1 MNLRFPYANLGVFAY
16 GVSKK
21 LIPYAFWPVSA
32 YGQSKLNMKGIILAF
47 SLMFLGIAAGAQ
59 EVNVVDDWKIV
70 KDEVVDGV
78 RYVVATPSAKVC
90 SKQIDIE
97 INKRGVIQK
106 VVYTRGCEGNA
117 KGIGAL
123 IKGMKVDEAIE
134 RLEGITCGKRGTS
147 CPDQLARILKSL
159 K

>member
-1 MNLRFPYANLGVFAY
+1 
-16 GVSKK
+16 
-21 LIPYAFWPVSA
+21 
-32 YGQSKLNMKGIILAF
+32 MKTLILAF
-47 SLMFLGIAAGAQ
+47 SLLFLGIAANAQ
-59 EVNVVDDWKIV
+59 DPSVVNDYKII

-97 INKRGVIQK
+97 IQNGIIQK
-106 VVYTRGCEGNA
+106 VVYTQGCEGNA

-123 IKGMKVDEAIE
+123 IKGMSTEEAIR
-134 RLEGITCGKRGTS
+134 RLEGINCGKRGTS
-147 CPDQLARILKSL
+147 CPDQLAKVLKDL

>member
-1 MNLRFPYANLGVFAY
+1 MRTIITVCVLFLMGVTLNAQQQKVMDDVQQVQVAETEDFA
-16 GVSKK
+16 
-21 LIPYAFWPVSA
+21 
-32 YGQSKLNMKGIILAF
+32 
-47 SLMFLGIAAGAQ
+47 
-59 EVNVVDDWKIV
+59 IV
-70 KDEVVDGV
+70 KDEIVDGV
-78 RYVVATPSAKVC
+78 RYIVATPSAKVC

-97 INKRGVIQK
+97 IKDGVIQK

-123 IKGMKVDEAIE
+123 IKDMTVVEAIR

-147 CPDQLARILKSL
+147 CPDQLAKVLKAL

>member
-1 MNLRFPYANLGVFAY
+1 
-16 GVSKK
+16 
-21 LIPYAFWPVSA
+21 
-32 YGQSKLNMKGIILAF
+32 MKGLIFAF
-47 SLMFLGIAAGAQ
+47 AFMLFSMSAMGQ
-59 EVNVVDDWKIV
+59 EQQAVVSDVDDYAIV
-70 KDEVVDGV
+70 KDEVVDGI

-97 INKRGVIQK
+97 IKDGIIQK

-123 IKGMKVDEAIE
+123 IKDMSVEEAIR
-134 RLEGITCGKRGTS
+134 RLEGINCGKRGTS
-147 CPDQLARILKSL
+147 CPDQLAKLLKAL

>member
-1 MNLRFPYANLGVFAY
+1 
-16 GVSKK
+16 
-21 LIPYAFWPVSA
+21 
-32 YGQSKLNMKGIILAF
+32 MKGLIFAF
-47 SLMFLGIAAGAQ
+47 AFMLFSMSAMCQ
-59 EVNVVDDWKIV
+59 EQQAVVSDVDDYAIV
-70 KDEVVDGV
+70 KDEVVDGI

-97 INKRGVIQK
+97 IKDGIIQK

-123 IKGMKVDEAIE
+123 IKDMSVEEAIC
-134 RLEGITCGKRGTS
+134 RLEGINCGKRGTS
-147 CPDQLARILKSL
+147 CPDQLAKILKAL

>member
-1 MNLRFPYANLGVFAY
+1 
-16 GVSKK
+16 
-21 LIPYAFWPVSA
+21 
-32 YGQSKLNMKGIILAF
+32 MKGILAAFAMMLF
-47 SLMFLGIAAGAQ
+47 SMTAMAQ
-59 EVNVVDDWKIV
+59 EQQTVVSEADDYAIV
-70 KDEVVDGV
+70 SDQVVDGI
-78 RYVVATPSAKVC
+78 RYVTATPSAKVC

-97 INKRGVIQK
+97 IRDGVIQK

-123 IKGMKVDEAIE
+123 IKDMTVDEAIR

-147 CPDQLARILKSL
+147 CPDQLAKVLKAL

>member
-1 MNLRFPYANLGVFAY
+1 
-16 GVSKK
+16 
-21 LIPYAFWPVSA
+21 
-32 YGQSKLNMKGIILAF
+32 MKGLIFAF
-47 SLMFLGIAAGAQ
+47 AFMLFSMSAMGQ
-59 EVNVVDDWKIV
+59 EQQAVVSDVDDYAIV

-97 INKRGVIQK
+97 IKDGIIQK

-123 IKGMKVDEAIE
+123 IKDMSVEEAIR
-134 RLEGITCGKRGTS
+134 RLEGINCGKRGTS
-147 CPDQLARILKSL
+147 CPDQLAKVLKAL

>member
-1 MNLRFPYANLGVFAY
+1 MRTFITVCVLIFMGVTLNAQQQKVMDNVQQVQVTDTEDFA
-16 GVSKK
+16 
-21 LIPYAFWPVSA
+21 
-32 YGQSKLNMKGIILAF
+32 
-47 SLMFLGIAAGAQ
+47 
-59 EVNVVDDWKIV
+59 IV
-70 KDEVVDGV
+70 KDEIVDGV

-97 INKRGVIQK
+97 IKDGVIQK

-123 IKGMKVDEAIE
+123 IRDMSVEEAIK

-147 CPDQLARILKSL
+147 CPDQLAKVLKAL

>member
-1 MNLRFPYANLGVFAY
+1 
-16 GVSKK
+16 
-21 LIPYAFWPVSA
+21 
-32 YGQSKLNMKGIILAF
+32 MKGLIFAF
-47 SLMFLGIAAGAQ
+47 AFMLFSMSAMGQ
-59 EVNVVDDWKIV
+59 EQQAVVSDVDDYAII
-70 KDEVVDGV
+70 KDEVVDGI

-97 INKRGVIQK
+97 IKDGIIQK

-123 IKGMKVDEAIE
+123 IKDMSVEEAIR
-134 RLEGITCGKRGTS
+134 RLEGINCGKRGTS
-147 CPDQLARILKSL
+147 CPDQLAKILKAL